1 MAKNFQKPIDIYAQ
15 WVYNINR
22 RQGKLDSNISSGLS
36 AASKPDKPKPI
47 PIPRKRKDEKKMI
60 EICLT
65 NLGKYNEGEL
75 IYSRL
80 VLPATTEEIYV
91 AYDEIGVADGTMYEE
106 AFISDYET
114 DINGLSISEYASIDD
129 LNELAEELEN
139 LSESELEVFGA
150 CLDYG
155 YATDEALKVVQDG
168 DYMIYDGC
176 YSMADVA
183 ERYADETGLLN
194 SIPDDLRYY
203 FDFEAYG
210 RDMDC
215 SGQFIETDSGY
226 IEIFN

>member
-1 MAKNFQKPIDIYAQ
+1 
-15 WVYNINR
+15 
-22 RQGKLDSNISSGLS
+22 
-36 AASKPDKPKPI
+36 
-47 PIPRKRKDEKKMI
+47 MI

-80 VLPATTEEIYV
+80 VLPATTEEICA

-139 LSESELEVFGA
+139 FDEYELEAFGA
-150 CLDYG
+150 MLDYG
-155 YATDEALKVVQDG
+155 YATDEALQKVQDREFM
-168 DYMIYDGC
+168 YYDGC
-176 YSMADVA
+176 YSMAEVA
-183 ERYADETGLLN
+183 EMYADETGLLD
-194 SIPDDLRYY
+194 SIPDDLRCY
-203 FDFEAYG
+203 FDFEAFG
-210 RDMDC
+210 RDMD
-215 SGQFIETDSGY
+215 GNGHFIETDSGY

>member
-1 MAKNFQKPIDIYAQ
+1 
-15 WVYNINR
+15 
-22 RQGKLDSNISSGLS
+22 
-36 AASKPDKPKPI
+36 
-47 PIPRKRKDEKKMI
+47 MI

-80 VLPATTEEIYV
+80 VLPATTEEIYA

-114 DINGLSISEYASIDD
+114 DINGLSISEYASLDD

-139 LSESELEVFGA
+139 FDEYELEAFGA
-150 CLDYG
+150 MLDCG
-155 YATDEALKVVQDG
+155 YATDEALKKVQDG

-215 SGQFIETDSGY
+215 SRQFIETDSGY
-226 IEIFN
+226 IEIYN